1 MNIRTFT
8 KFKMRISEEDLRKL
22 EEHVK
27 NNPDNI
33 DYLDWAAFAF
43 YSNGL
48 FGKAIQAYRRL
59 ITYRP
64 DNASYHYY
72 LANSLFKN
80 GELDPARLEWE
91 KVIRI
96 DTRGQFAVRSRR
108 KLNQIEQTIDEV

>member
-8 KFKMRISEEDLRKL
+8 KFKMRISPEDLRKL

-27 NNPDNI
+27 NNPENL

-48 FGKAIQAYRRL
+48 FEKAITAYRKL
-59 ITYRP
+59 ISSRP

-80 GELDPARLEWE
+80 GEVDSARMEWK

-108 KLNQIEQTIDEV
+108 KLKQIEIGKNDS